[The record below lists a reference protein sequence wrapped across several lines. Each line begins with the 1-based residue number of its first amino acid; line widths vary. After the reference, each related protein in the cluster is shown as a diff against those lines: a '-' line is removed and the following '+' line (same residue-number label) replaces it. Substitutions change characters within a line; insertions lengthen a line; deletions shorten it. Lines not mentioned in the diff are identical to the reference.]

1 MAPCAEKGVRGTR
14 GQNTRLLVELL
25 VFKVES
31 VEAIFMAI
39 EVVVKVEPVEVAGC
53 AEIGVMGVDGDL
65 DGRPVSGD
73 VVKAV

>member
-1 MAPCAEKGVRGTR
+1 MVK
-14 GQNTRLLVELL
+14 
-25 VFKVES
+25 
-31 VEAIFMAI
+31 
-39 EVVVKVEPVEVAGC
+39 EVVVKVESVELLLEVAGC

>member
-1 MAPCAEKGVRGTR
+1 
-14 GQNTRLLVELL
+14 
-25 VFKVES
+25 
-31 VEAIFMAI
+31 MAI

>member
-1 MAPCAEKGVRGTR
+1 MAPCAEIGVRGTR
-14 GQNTRLLVELL
+14 RQNTRLLVELL
-25 VFKVES
+25 VLES
-31 VEAIFMAI
+31 VEAIFVVK
-39 EVVVKVEPVEVAGC
+39 EVVVKVESVEVAGC